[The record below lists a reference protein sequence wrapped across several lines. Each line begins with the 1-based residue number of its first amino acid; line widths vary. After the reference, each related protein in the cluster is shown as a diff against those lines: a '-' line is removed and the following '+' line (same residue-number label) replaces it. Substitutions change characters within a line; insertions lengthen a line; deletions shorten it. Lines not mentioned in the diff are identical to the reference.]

1 MPATALNPKR
11 LVLDSEKYLDAAHNA
26 YSRREL
32 NRAEE
37 YLFLAADRI
46 EQLLPLSPGELIGTR
61 LKAVEEIGDFIEQIQ
76 AEKFKDCELA
86 VAPESKAPG
95 KPTERALFTVEEKP
109 AIKLAD
115 VAGMSRLKELI
126 RTKLIYPLRDPE
138 TTKRYGVKRGAGI
151 LLYGPPGTGKSMIA
165 RAIAG
170 EFDAAFIS
178 IKASDVLDCLYGQTE
193 KNIAALFAQAKKYPA
208 AVIFL
213 DELDG
218 LGADRDA
225 SDSHMRRFINQLLIE
240 LQGFSDG
247 LENIIV
253 LGATNK
259 PWLLDKALIRS
270 GRLDETFHVPLPD
283 AETRREIWR
292 LNLDGK
298 IKDASVDIKTLT
310 ASSEGLSGAD
320 IAGICAKANTEAYRQ
335 AVQSGAEVPITQADL
350 RRFFPREPALLHQ
363 VELEQLKAFAH
374 LYDRNED
381 HNGADPAKADS
392 IPLG

>member
-1 MPATALNPKR
+1 MPAAALNPER
-11 LVLDSEKYLDAAHNA
+11 LVLDSEKFLDAAQTA

-46 EQLLPLSPGELIGTR
+46 EQLLPLSPAGLIGAR

-76 AEKFKDCELA
+76 GEKFKDCKLA
-86 VAPESKAPG
+86 VEPGSQASG
-95 KPTERALFTVEEKP
+95 KPTERALFSVEEKP

-115 VAGMSRLKELI
+115 VAGMSTLKELI

-138 TTKRYGVKRGAGI
+138 TTKKYGVKRGAGI

-259 PWLLDKALIRS
+259 PWLPAASPTKATTSRRS
-270 GRLDETFHVPLPD
+270 GD
-283 AETRREIWR
+283 
-292 LNLDGK
+292 
-298 IKDASVDIKTLT
+298 
-310 ASSEGLSGAD
+310 SEGRWLGSSGTPGSANVTQASIAMTAAVAPWATQSKRASAAKASLALSSARLSGA
-320 IAGICAKANTEAYRQ
+320 KA
-335 AVQSGAEVPITQADL
+335 AVPL
-350 RRFFPREPALLHQ
+350 EPKRKS
-363 VELEQLKAFAH
+363 V
-374 LYDRNED
+374 RV
-381 HNGADPAKADS
+381 S
-392 IPLG
+392 